1 MSAAAET
8 TIADE
13 EKFFCVR
20 YMDEVLG
27 LNLDQSNSNNQ
38 IPEEI
43 ADLLALRDLKKKN
56 KDWNLADHIRDK
68 LFDMGIILEDT
79 KDGTHWFHKRK

>member
-1 MSAAAET
+1 MQKKKLLEL
-8 TIADE
+8 
-13 EKFFCVR
+13 CG
-20 YMDEVLG
+20 VLG
-27 LNLDQSNSNNQ
+27 LKCDLRKNDLDSEIKNLIDQ
-38 IPEEI
+38 
-43 ADLLALRDLKKKN
+43 RDLAKKN